1 MISYYRKLVAEHSRM
16 QAFQNGI
23 TAAVRPGDTV
33 CEIGAGLGTYAFM
46 ASRAGAAK
54 VYAIEEGPVIELAR
68 KLYKANQNDLGVIEF
83 IKQYSTLVHL
93 EDKVDVVIYEDFEC
107 QGLSPL
113 QESVLKDA
121 SRRFLKPGG
130 TFIPYGL
137 ELYWVPLQAENIWQ
151 KEVSCLDK
159 NEEKVLGLDF
169 ALTRELTS
177 NERIQTPFEADSL
190 LSSELL
196 IESLNFAEKQQLE
209 FSRELTFKI
218 TTSGT
223 LHGFGSWADFLFP
236 GGHRFSLSYE
246 KPVTA
251 YSRAFFPLPEPVPVE
266 TGDCIR
272 MKVGVVKKPLPNR
285 HTWSWWGEID
295 DRHGRSKFKWQS
307 STLHLSQFQKQD
319 IEFSRYIDTDY
330 CPVLNEEGHLR
341 KFILERMNGNMTIE
355 QIANELL
362 VRFPENFPSLGK
374 ALTKVTR
381 LAKKCSINA

>member
-1 MISYYRKLVAEHSRM
+1 MISYYRKLIAEHSRM

-113 QESVLKDA
+113 QESVLEDA
-121 SRRFLKPGG
+121 CRRFLKPGG

-137 ELYWVPLQAENIWQ
+137 ELYWAPLQAENIWR

-169 ALTRELTS
+169 ALTRELSS

-218 TTSGT
+218 TKSGT

-236 GGHRFSLSYE
+236 GGHRFSLSYA

-251 YSRAFFPLPEPVPVE
+251 YSRAFFPMPEPVPVE

-272 MKVGVVKKPLPNR
+272 MKVGVVKKPLPNH
-285 HTWSWWGEID
+285 HTWSWWGVIE
-295 DRHGRSKFKWQS
+295 DRHGRSKSKWQS

-319 IEFSRYIDTDY
+319 VKLSRYIDTDY

-374 ALTKVTR
+374 ALTTVTR